1 MDAVRRMLLKCGVDV
16 PASAARMMDECLY
29 EGDYWWLGA
38 GEDAAARKL
47 ERKGEGW
54 ALARAKS
61 QASAGLEATKHG
73 ADVARTGAS
82 ASPAAAA
89 SLRRRVF
96 SPALPIVLAQLGSAQ
111 LS

>member
-16 PASAARMMDECLY
+16 PASAARVMDECLY

-54 ALARAKS
+54 AQARAKS
-61 QASAGLEATKHG
+61 QASAGLGATKHG

-82 ASPAAAA
+82 VSAAAA
-89 SLRRRVF
+89 DL
-96 SPALPIVLAQLGSAQ
+96 
-111 LS
+111 